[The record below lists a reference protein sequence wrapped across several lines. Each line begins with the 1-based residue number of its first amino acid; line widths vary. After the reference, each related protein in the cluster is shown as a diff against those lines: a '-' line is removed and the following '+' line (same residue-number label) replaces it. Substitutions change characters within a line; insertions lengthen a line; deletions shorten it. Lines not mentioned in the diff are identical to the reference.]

1 METALINLPNFND
14 YLVKVKTPCE
24 FDTMENN
31 AHYDDFI
38 FFHTEHSLLRS
49 KQREIPNYLIELA
62 ISFGKNIETP
72 SSSYY
77 IFSNKYLDD
86 ITEGVKKKIT
96 NLVVIISK
104 NENVIITCF
113 YCNNPMKLIKK
124 KAKHFINN

>member
-1 METALINLPNFND
+1 MEKALINLPNFNE

-24 FDTMENN
+24 FDSMENN

-38 FFHTEHSLLRS
+38 FFHIEHSLLRS

-77 IFSNKYLDD
+77 IFSNKYLAD
-86 ITEGVKKKIT
+86 IKESIKKKIS

-104 NENVIITCF
+104 EANVTITCF
-113 YCNNPMKLIKK
+113 YCDNPIKFIKK
-124 KAKHFINN
+124 KSKHFIN